1 MRPACTLGV
10 TLACLVLTVP
20 ACSPA
25 FAQPANTQHDG
36 KAPDDA
42 VADSSRVRY
51 DTTAIA
57 ARRPAASTME
67 RFAKDDA
74 FAYDRDQHAT
84 ESLWDRLMSWI
95 MEKVLRTLGVRGS
108 SDVLSVIGRVIMGV
122 ALVYVIMKL
131 TKTDLR
137 SVFARRSGA
146 TVSAFVDADENIHEM
161 DFVALVDEAVR
172 QGNHRRAVRLLYLQQ
187 IKALTDRSLIDWRI
201 DKTND
206 DYQRELAGSPLA
218 SGFAEIRRVF
228 EYVWYGDA
236 PVDASRY
243 PALREFFTQF
253 ATMLPRA
260 R

>member
-1 MRPACTLGV
+1 MRPACVLGV
-10 TLACLVLTVP
+10 AFACLALTVP
-20 ACSPA
+20 APMPA
-25 FAQPANTQHDG
+25 YAQPEPGEHDG
-36 KAPDDA
+36 NAI
-42 VADSSRVRY
+42 VVDSSRVRY
-51 DTTAIA
+51 DTASIGV
-57 ARRPAASTME
+57 RRPAASTME
-67 RFAKDDA
+67 RFAKDEA
-74 FAYDRDQHAT
+74 FAYDRDQHEA
-84 ESLWDRLMSWI
+84 ESLWDRLMHWI
-95 MEKVLRTLGVRGS
+95 VTKVLRTLGVRGS
-108 SDVLSVIGRVIMGV
+108 ADALNVIGRVIMGV
-122 ALVYVIMKL
+122 ALVYVILKL

-137 SVFARRSGA
+137 SVFTRRSGA

-161 DFVALVDEAVR
+161 DFGALIDEAVG

-236 PVDASRY
+236 PVDALRY
-243 PALREFFTQF
+243 PALREYFTRF